1 MFATIKRLIAQETTL
16 EARLEISAA
25 ELTPDADLYE
35 LGLTSPD
42 AMRLLA
48 AIEREFVVKF
58 PRNERLAIASVEAIA
73 LAVLSLWQLEL
84 ESRKERRTA
93 A

>member
-16 EARLEISAA
+16 ETRLKISAA
-25 ELTPDADLYE
+25 ELTPDADLYA
-35 LGLTSPD
+35 LGLTSFD

-48 AIEREFVVKF
+48 AIEREFVVNF
-58 PRNERLAIASVEAIA
+58 PRNERLALASVETIA

-84 ESRKERRTA
+84 ESRTVRRTA